1 MGSRWTRDLICCGA
15 RGRACGSAGRQKG
28 RIRGARTKKEE
39 EPAVGAVLRLGGK
52 EGRRKA
58 ARGGR
63 GRGSYTP
70 PGRRPARARALPDAG
85 GRGFPMQACR
95 HIFYFINLLLSF
107 FFL

>member
-1 MGSRWTRDLICCGA
+1 VGSRWMRDLSCCGA
-15 RGRACGSAGRQKG
+15 RGRACESAGRRKG

-39 EPAVGAVLRLGGK
+39 EPAVRAGIEVGGKGGK

-70 PGRRPARARALPDAG
+70 PGRRRTRAHALPDA
-85 GRGFPMQACR
+85 RGSRFPDAGLR
-95 HIFYFINLLLSF
+95 HIFYYF
-107 FFL
+107 